1 MSVKE
6 SKGYYQK
13 NKRQFLKLFSEGTNF
28 KINCSEFYESQGPFK
43 TLEENIDFYFAP
55 EGENYISGM
64 TIEKEV
70 MRSIVEN
77 PEKTILKIHDSL
89 TIYLE
94 CGSHIRFSP
103 YKNDSIE
110 ITRVMVRSDNR
121 HKGIGSQLMSLV
133 LKFIHDTLGFQP
145 KMFLECTG
153 SVGFHPDNSSSISI
167 QTAFFRKHGFRVE
180 NRKHYPRYVTMV
192 RPEEDSNFNPFPL
205 S

>member
-6 SKGYYQK
+6 SIGYYQK

-28 KINCSEFYESQGPFK
+28 KIHSCEFYESEGAFK
-43 TLEENIDFYFAP
+43 KLEENIDSYFEL
-55 EGENYISGM
+55 EGGNYISGM

-77 PEKTILKIHDSL
+77 PDKTILKIHDSL
-89 TIYLE
+89 TIFLE

-103 YKNDSIE
+103 YKTDSIE

-133 LKFIHDTLGFQP
+133 LKFIHDTLGYYP

-180 NRKHYPRYVTMV
+180 NRKHYPRYVTMM
-192 RPEEDSNFNPFPL
+192 RPEEDSNSNLFPL
-205 S
+205 F

>member
-6 SKGYYQK
+6 SLGYYQK

-28 KINCSEFYESQGPFK
+28 KIHSCEFYESEGAFK
-43 TLEENIDFYFAP
+43 KLEENIDSYFASD
-55 EGENYISGM
+55 GGNYISGM

-94 CGSHIRFSP
+94 CGSHVRFSP

-110 ITRVMVRSDNR
+110 ITRVMVRSNNR
-121 HKGIGSQLMSLV
+121 HKGIGSKLMSLV
-133 LKFIHDTLGFQP
+133 LKFIHDTLGFYP

-153 SVGFHPDNSSSISI
+153 SVGFHPENSSSISS